1 MTKISIVMPL
11 YNAEKYLPEA
21 LDSVLKQTYKDFEL
35 ICIDD
40 CSTDHTGEILSDF
53 QGQDKRIKILLNEQ
67 RLGAGR
73 SRNRGLERAQG
84 KYVLFLDGDD
94 VFEEELLERAYAAL
108 EESEADVVIFE
119 YIRVPS
125 EVIYIKKTKDHPKR
139 FIESYCRVPFSV
151 GDFSPRDFPNRS
163 NSPCDKMFRKK
174 FLLENQLEFQ
184 DLPVFNDV
192 YFAKMVLYCA
202 KRIIYLKDNRVMVY
216 ARKHSQPS
224 RISNNR
230 DPIFGYYA
238 MERLAVELKEREMF
252 PKLAEY
258 YYYTFMN
265 TITDLLSVEEKD
277 KERQKHFYNFLKDIG
292 IEKCIQYG
300 GDSYAKVD
308 QYDQSLLR
316 GIQSHT
322 WESGWFRNL
331 DTYFQFYLKKDGER
345 LCHWIEEQKGQG
357 GKIVV
362 WGAGVNGRV
371 LLKYIGEKDL
381 RIFGV
386 VDSDEEKQNVV
397 ISGYKVSRPELMAKK
412 ADYIMVTSKKVYQ
425 EIEDIAAEWQAEV
438 VNALDMVL

>member
-1 MTKISIVMPL
+1 MTKISIIMPL

-21 LDSVLKQTYKDFEL
+21 LDSVLKQTYRDFEL

-40 CSTDHTGEILSDF
+40 CSTDQTGEILSDF
-53 QGQDKRIKILLNEQ
+53 QGQDKRVKILLNER

-73 SRNRGLERAQG
+73 SRNRGLERAEG

-94 VFEEELLERAYAAL
+94 VFEEELLERAYAVL

-125 EVIYIKKTKDHPKR
+125 EEIYIKKTKEHTKR
-139 FIESYCRVPFSV
+139 FIESYCCVPFSV

-163 NSPCDKMFRKK
+163 DSPCDKMYRRN

-184 DLPVFNDV
+184 DLPAFNDV

-230 DPIFGYYA
+230 DPMFGYYA

-277 KERQKHFYNFLKDIG
+277 KERQKQFYNFLKDIG

-308 QYDQSLLR
+308 QYEQSLLR

-331 DTYFQFYLKKDGER
+331 DTYFQFYLKRNGER
-345 LCHWIEEQKGQG
+345 LCRWIEEQKRQG
-357 GKIVV
+357 EKIVV

-371 LLKYIGEKDL
+371 LLEYIGEKDL

-386 VDSDEEKQNVV
+386 VDSDEKKQNVV
-397 ISGYKVSRPELMAKK
+397 ISGYKVTRPELMTKK
-412 ADYIMVTSKKVYQ
+412 ADYIMVTSKKLYQ
-425 EIEDIAAEWQAEV
+425 EIEDIAAEWQAVV

>member
-1 MTKISIVMPL
+1 M
-11 YNAEKYLPEA
+11 E
-21 LDSVLKQTYKDFEL
+21 F
-35 ICIDD
+35 
-40 CSTDHTGEILSDF
+40 
-53 QGQDKRIKILLNEQ
+53 
-67 RLGAGR
+67 
-73 SRNRGLERAQG
+73 
-84 KYVLFLDGDD
+84 
-94 VFEEELLERAYAAL
+94 
-108 EESEADVVIFE
+108 
-119 YIRVPS
+119 
-125 EVIYIKKTKDHPKR
+125 YIKKTKEHTKR
-139 FIESYCRVPFSV
+139 FIESYCCVPFSV

-163 NSPCDKMFRKK
+163 DSPCDKMYRRN

-184 DLPVFNDV
+184 DLPAFNDV

-202 KRIIYLKDNRVMVY
+202 RRIIYLKDNRVMVY

-230 DPIFGYYA
+230 DPMFGYYA

-331 DTYFQFYLKKDGER
+331 DTYFQFYLKRNGER
-345 LCHWIEEQKGQG
+345 LCRWIEEQKRQG
-357 GKIVV
+357 EKIVV

-371 LLKYIGEKDL
+371 LLEYIGEKDL

-386 VDSDEEKQNVV
+386 VDSDEKKQNVV
-397 ISGYKVSRPELMAKK
+397 ISGYKVTRPELMTKK
-412 ADYIMVTSKKVYQ
+412 ADYIMVTSKKLYQ
-425 EIEDIAAEWQAEV
+425 EIEDIAAEWQAVV